1 MQAVRTSLI
10 FLVSERLRV
19 MLLDFL
25 LVLLVLVCIA
35 LGAVILLQRSEG
47 GAFGMGGNSSG
58 LMTARGA
65 GDLLTRTTS
74 ILAAVFFGLCL
85 LLTILSGRM
94 HTGESVVDRLKV
106 DALSPDA
113 LNKSMGPRPVAAPAA
128 AAPAKPGFDAPAP
141 EVHTAPAAGA
151 TGGATAPPTAAT
163 DNGAHAPASN
173 LLGYQTAPQ
182 ATPTVAHK
190 AASSTTAPAANT
202 GQ

>member
-1 MQAVRTSLI
+1 
-10 FLVSERLRV
+10 
-19 MLLDFL
+19 MLLDIL

-47 GAFGMGGNSSG
+47 GAFGMGGNSSGG

-128 AAPAKPGFDAPAP
+128 ASGAAATAPAKPGFDAPAP
-141 EVHTAPAAGA
+141 EVHTAPASGPTPGA
-151 TGGATAPPTAAT
+151 SAPPTTTT
-163 DNGAHAPASN
+163 DSGAHAPNAN

-182 ATPTVAHK
+182 ATPAVAHK
-190 AASSTTAPAANT
+190 ASSATAPATNT

>member
-1 MQAVRTSLI
+1 
-10 FLVSERLRV
+10 

-25 LVLLVLVCIA
+25 LVLLVVVCIA

-85 LLTILSGRM
+85 LLTVLSGHM

-106 DALSPDA
+106 DALNPDA
-113 LNKSMGPRPVAAPAA
+113 LNKAMRPAAAPAA
-128 AAPAKPGFDAPAP
+128 APAAPTAPAKPTYDAPAP
-141 EVHTAPAAGA
+141 EVHTAPAAASGHAAA
-151 TGGATAPPTAAT
+151 TPPTATT
-163 DNGAHAPASN
+163 DNGAHGSSST

-182 ATPTVAHK
+182 ATA
-190 AASSTTAPAANT
+190 TTAPLAAHRSPAPTPAPGNT